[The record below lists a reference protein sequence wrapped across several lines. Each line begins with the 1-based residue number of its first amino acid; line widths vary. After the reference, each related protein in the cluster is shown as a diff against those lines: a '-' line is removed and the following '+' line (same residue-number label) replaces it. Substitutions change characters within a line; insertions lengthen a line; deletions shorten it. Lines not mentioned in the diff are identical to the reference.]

1 MRFLV
6 DLWIPYLLLFSIFIS
21 LSIAHAST
29 TFTVGIAVTKEKGPD
44 VRGWPHLNSFYVSSI
59 ATIQKAVFRN
69 FQVISRCRIVSHAAT
84 LDSRGQSQYTP
95 RNDIDYLLHLVL
107 RRADKLFRNKTIYF
121 SNPNSAISLGVE
133 DTQAGETLALPVFS
147 AAIEARLID
156 PIKRRVLW
164 STLQDSSVL
173 LPHSNN
179 YVLNVDKYPGYTPP
193 EVIKEYV
200 APILMQRFR
209 SPSSLR
215 MLQAADRWYISDA
228 EKDGAVGGRLLAEI
242 VRNILPQVDAQLPLF
257 GTIVSELAPDG
268 KNRPQYTLDV
278 GANQG
283 IVVNLKLDVYSK
295 RLRDTKVGELK
306 IVSVEPS
313 TSVARLH
320 KLDRSIRR
328 SGGSIAMGD
337 EVLSKKRPVYYS
349 RRDLK

>member
-1 MRFLV
+1 MN
-6 DLWIPYLLLFSIFIS
+6 LWKPNLFIFSIFIS

-29 TFTVGIAVTKEKGPD
+29 TFTVGIAISKEEKPD
-44 VRGWPHLNSFYVSSI
+44 ERGWPHLESFYKSSI

-69 FQVISRCRIVSHAAT
+69 FQRISRCRIVSHAAT

-107 RRADKLFRNKTIYF
+107 RRADKLFRNRTIYF

-133 DTQAGETLALPVFS
+133 DTQAGETLALPIFS
-147 AAIEARLID
+147 AAIEVRLID
-156 PIKRRVLW
+156 PVKRRVIW

-179 YVLNVDKYPGYTPP
+179 YVLNVDKYPGYTPS
-193 EVIKEYV
+193 EVIRKYV

-228 EKDGAVGGRLLAEI
+228 EGDGAAGGRLLTEI

-268 KNRPQYTLDV
+268 KNRPQYTLNV

-283 IVVNLKLDVYSK
+283 IVVDLKLDVFRK

-313 TSVARLH
+313 TAVARLH

-328 SGGSIAMGD
+328 SGGSITVGD
-337 EVLSKKRPVYYS
+337 EVLSEKRPAYYS
-349 RRDLK
+349 RRDPK

>member
-1 MRFLV
+1 M
-6 DLWIPYLLLFSIFIS
+6 DLWKPYLLLFSIIIS

-29 TFTVGIAVTKEKGPD
+29 TFTVGIAITKEKGPD

-59 ATIQKAVFRN
+59 ETIQKAVFRN
-69 FQVISRCRIVSHAAT
+69 FQGISRCRIVSHAAT

-133 DTQAGETLALPVFS
+133 DTQGGETLALPVFS
-147 AAIEARLID
+147 AAIEVRLID

-193 EVIKEYV
+193 EVIREYV

-228 EKDGAVGGRLLAEI
+228 EKDGAVGGRLLTEI

-268 KNRPQYTLDV
+268 KNRPQYILDV

-313 TSVARLH
+313 ISVARLH
-320 KLDRSIRR
+320 KLDRSIRK

>member
-6 DLWIPYLLLFSIFIS
+6 DLWKPYLLLFSIIIS
-21 LSIAHAST
+21 PSIAYTST
-29 TFTVGIAVTKEKGPD
+29 TFTVGIAITKENGPD

-59 ATIQKAVFRN
+59 ETIQKAVFRN
-69 FQVISRCRIVSHAAT
+69 FQGISRCRIVSHAAT

-95 RNDIDYLLHLVL
+95 RKDIDYLLHLVL

-133 DTQAGETLALPVFS
+133 DTQGGETLALPVFS
-147 AAIEARLID
+147 AAIEVRLID

-193 EVIKEYV
+193 EVIREYV

-228 EKDGAVGGRLLAEI
+228 EKDGAVGGRLLTEI

-268 KNRPQYTLDV
+268 KNRPQYVLDV

-313 TSVARLH
+313 ISVARLH
-320 KLDRSIRR
+320 KLDRSLRK